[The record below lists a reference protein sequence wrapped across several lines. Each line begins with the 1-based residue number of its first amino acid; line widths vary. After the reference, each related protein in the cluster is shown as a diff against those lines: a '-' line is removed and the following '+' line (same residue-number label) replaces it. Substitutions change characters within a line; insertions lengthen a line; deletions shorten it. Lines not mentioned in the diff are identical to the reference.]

1 MASTVVRPTRP
12 ASNGRNPETKIKPAK
27 KAARRPAVARAEPV
41 AIRKAHATGPSEN
54 SRAGNARAENARAT
68 GLEREQLLRHARELL
83 EPLASLEM
91 LCEADERMQNRI
103 VFMNRAA
110 IEVMSLNHKQLNP
123 LLRGADV
130 RKALGHSIHQFHRDP
145 ERIRDIFRNLVAD
158 PAREHTTELVLG
170 SVTFALNFTPVCDR
184 SGKVIAFH
192 ASWRN
197 ISDAKLA
204 EQVIASMSKAASE
217 NAESLM
223 GLAGDTDRAMKA
235 VGGKLNGLAQSVADS
250 RNASKGLIA
259 QVGAIGRIAQTIRE
273 IAYQTNL
280 LALNAA
286 IEAARAGE
294 HGRGFAVVADE
305 VRNLSKR
312 VQKATE
318 EVQSNIV
325 QIDDSARSIEKTS
338 HSAEQTA
345 HGAESVTVSLGER
358 VRSLHNM
365 VGVMH
370 VESARNDIKIFVR
383 NSLAEMGKRTDPA
396 TWDQLPDHR
405 QTSFGRWYEG
415 VGRESFGQV
424 PAFQEV
430 GAPYAT
436 LHLLARAIRAA
447 MTSGDRD
454 EAMRQGAEI
463 SRVEQELLGKLDDLS
478 AAIGEKQN

>member
-1 MASTVVRPTRP
+1 MASTLVRPTRQST
-12 ASNGRNPETKIKPAK
+12 AANLDDKIKPAK
-27 KAARRPAVARAEPV
+27 N
-41 AIRKAHATGPSEN
+41 N
-54 SRAGNARAENARAT
+54 SRRSAGSRTKRPVRGKARSAAPSLDGPASAP
-68 GLEREQLLRHARELL
+68 ERDQLLRYARTLL
-83 EPLASLEM
+83 DPLSSLEM
-91 LCEADERMQNRI
+91 LCEADDRMQNR
-103 VFMNRAA
+103 VFFMNRAA
-110 IEVMSLNHKQLNP
+110 IETMSLNHRQLNP

-130 RKALGHSIHQFHRDP
+130 RKALGQSIHQFHRDP
-145 ERIRDIFRNLVAD
+145 ERIRDILRSLTAD
-158 PAREHTTELVLG
+158 PTRDHTTELTLG
-170 SVTFALNFTPVCDR
+170 GVTFALHFTPVCDAT
-184 SGKVIAFH
+184 GKAVAFH

-197 ISDAKLA
+197 ISDTRLA
-204 EQVIASMSKAASE
+204 EQVITSMSKAASE
-217 NAESLM
+217 NAEGLM
-223 GLAGDTDRAMKA
+223 GLAGETDRAMKA

-325 QIDDSARSIEKTS
+325 EIDGSARSIEKTS

-345 HGAESVTVSLGER
+345 HGAESVTISLGER

-365 VGVMH
+365 VGVMQ
-370 VESARNDIKIFVR
+370 VESAKNDIKVFVR
-383 NSLAEMGKRTDPA
+383 NSLAEIGNRTDPS
-396 TWDQLPDHR
+396 TWDDVPDHH

-424 PAFQEV
+424 PVFQEV
-430 GAPYAT
+430 ATPYAAIYV
-436 LHLLARAIRAA
+436 LARAIRTAV
-447 MTSGDRD
+447 TTGDRE
-454 EAMRQGAEI
+454 EALRQGSDI
-463 SRVEQELLGKLDDLS
+463 SRLQQELLGRLDELS
-478 AAIGEKQN
+478 AAIGQKQN

>member
-1 MASTVVRPTRP
+1 MASTLVRDTQR
-12 ASNGRNPETKIKPAK
+12 AAAVDSKTKTKPAK
-27 KAARRPAVARAEPV
+27 KAAGRPDRGRKERVAG
-41 AIRKAHATGPSEN
+41 RKARGAVLSANAPAMGP
-54 SRAGNARAENARAT
+54 
-68 GLEREQLLRHARELL
+68 EREHLLRYARLLL
-83 EPLASLEM
+83 EPLSSLEM
-91 LCEADERMQNRI
+91 LCEADDRMQNRI

-110 IEVMSLNHKQLNP
+110 LEAMSLNHRQLNP
-123 LLRGADV
+123 LLHGADV
-130 RKALGHSIHQFHRDP
+130 RKAMGQSIHQFHRDP
-145 ERIRDIFRNLVAD
+145 ERIRDIFRTLTAD
-158 PAREHTTELVLG
+158 PTREHTTELVLG
-170 SVTFALNFTPVCDR
+170 GVTFALNFTPVCDR
-184 SGKVIAFH
+184 TGKVIAFH

-204 EQVIASMSKAASE
+204 EQVITSMSKAASE

-223 GLAGDTDRAMKA
+223 GLAGDTDHAMKA

-294 HGRGFAVVADE
+294 HGRGFAVVAGE

-325 QIDDSARSIEKTS
+325 EIDGSARSIEKTS

-345 HGAESVTVSLGER
+345 HGAESVTVSLGQQ

-370 VESARNDIKIFVR
+370 VESAKNDIKVFVR
-383 NSLAEMGKRTDPA
+383 NRVAEIGKPSDAA
-396 TWDQLPDHR
+396 TQEELPDHR
-405 QTSFGRWYEG
+405 QTSFGRWYDG

-430 GAPYAT
+430 GAPYAA
-436 LHLLARAIRAA
+436 LYVLAQAIRTAIS
-447 MTSGDRD
+447 TGDRD
-454 EAMRQGAEI
+454 EALRQGSEI
-463 SRVEQELLGKLDDLS
+463 SRVEQDLLNKLDELS
-478 AAIGEKQN
+478 AAISQKQN

>member
-1 MASTVVRPTRP
+1 MASTLARDNRQAGSGTDRQVKTRSSKDTPSGP
-12 ASNGRNPETKIKPAK
+12 AASRTLKRAPRSTASRVSGRTMA
-27 KAARRPAVARAEPV
+27 
-41 AIRKAHATGPSEN
+41 S
-54 SRAGNARAENARAT
+54 
-68 GLEREQLLRHARELL
+68 EREQLLRHARALL
-83 EPLASLEM
+83 EPLSSLEM

-110 IEVMSLNHKQLNP
+110 LKTMNLLHRQLNP

-130 RKALGHSIHQFHRDP
+130 RKALSHSIHQFHKDP
-145 ERIRDIFRNLVAD
+145 ERIREIFRSLTSD
-158 PAREHTTELVLG
+158 PTREHTTELVLG
-170 SVTFALNFTPVCDR
+170 GLTFVLNFTPVCDR
-184 SGKVIAFH
+184 TGKVLAFH

-204 EQVIASMSKAASE
+204 EQVIRSMSEAASE
-217 NAESLM
+217 NAESLV
-223 GLAGDTDRAMKA
+223 GLAGETDRAMKA

-250 RNASKGLIA
+250 RQASKRLIA

-325 QIDDSARSIEKTS
+325 EIDGSARSIEKTS
-338 HSAEQTA
+338 RSGEQSAL
-345 HGAESVTVSLGER
+345 GAESVTLSLGEQ
-358 VRSLHNM
+358 VRTLHNM

-370 VESARNDIKIFVR
+370 VESVKNDIKIFVR
-383 NSLAEMGKRTDPA
+383 NILAAISKRTDAP
-396 TWDQLPDHR
+396 TSDELPDHR

-430 GAPYAT
+430 GNPYTA
-436 LHLLARAIRAA
+436 LYASARAIRMAV
-447 MTSGDRD
+447 TIGDRD
-454 EAMRQGAEI
+454 EALRQGSEL
-463 SRVEQELLGKLDDLS
+463 SRLEQELLSKLNELS
-478 AAIGEKQN
+478 VAISQKQN

>member
-1 MASTVVRPTRP
+1 M
-12 ASNGRNPETKIKPAK
+12 I
-27 KAARRPAVARAEPV
+27 
-41 AIRKAHATGPSEN
+41 
-54 SRAGNARAENARAT
+54 
-68 GLEREQLLRHARELL
+68 
-83 EPLASLEM
+83 
-91 LCEADERMQNRI
+91 CEADDRMQNRI

-110 IEVMSLNHKQLNP
+110 LEAMSLNHRQLNP

-130 RKALGHSIHQFHRDP
+130 RRALGQSIHQFHRDP
-145 ERIRDIFRNLVAD
+145 ERIRDIFRTLISD
-158 PAREHTTELVLG
+158 PTREHTTELVLG
-170 SVTFALNFTPVCDR
+170 GVTFALNFTPVCD
-184 SGKVIAFH
+184 SAGKVIAFH

-197 ISDAKLA
+197 ISDAKLT
-204 EQVIASMSKAASE
+204 EQVITSMSKAASE

-312 VQKATE
+312 VQRATE

-325 QIDDSARSIEKTS
+325 EIDGSARSIEKTS

-345 HGAESVTVSLGER
+345 HGAESVTVSLGEQ

-370 VESARNDIKIFVR
+370 VESVKNDIKVFVR
-383 NSLAEMGKRTDPA
+383 NSLAEIGNRTDPA
-396 TWDQLPDHR
+396 TWEELPDHR
-405 QTSFGRWYEG
+405 QTSFGRWYDG
-415 VGRESFGQV
+415 AGRESFGQV

-430 GAPYAT
+430 DSPYAA
-436 LHLLARAIRAA
+436 LYALARAIRTAV
-447 MTSGDRD
+447 TTGDRD
-454 EAMRQGAEI
+454 EALRQGTEI
-463 SRVEQELLGKLDDLS
+463 TRVEQDLSNRLSELS
-478 AAIGEKQN
+478 AAIALKQN

>member
-1 MASTVVRPTRP
+1 MASTLVRDTRQ
-12 ASNGRNPETKIKPAK
+12 AGAVNPETRTSPAK
-27 KAARRPAVARAEPV
+27 KPALRSAGSRKDRSAG
-41 AIRKAHATGPSEN
+41 RKARGGALPV
-54 SRAGNARAENARAT
+54 NAPAMAP
-68 GLEREQLLRHARELL
+68 EREQLLRYARTLL
-83 EPLASLEM
+83 EPLSSLEM
-91 LCEADERMQNRI
+91 LCEADDRMQNRI

-110 IEVMSLNHKQLNP
+110 LEAMSLNHRQLNP

-130 RKALGHSIHQFHRDP
+130 RKALGQSIHQFHRDP
-145 ERIRDIFRNLVAD
+145 ERIRDIFRTLIAD
-158 PAREHTTELVLG
+158 PTREHTTELVLG

-184 SGKVIAFH
+184 TGKVIAFH

-204 EQVIASMSKAASE
+204 EQVITSMSQAASE

-325 QIDDSARSIEKTS
+325 EIDGSARSIEKTS

-345 HGAESVTVSLGER
+345 HGAESVTVSLGEQ

-370 VESARNDIKIFVR
+370 VESVKNDIKIFVR
-383 NSLAEMGKRTDPA
+383 NRVAEIGKRTDPA
-396 TWDQLPDHR
+396 AQEELPDHR
-405 QTSFGRWYEG
+405 QTSFGRWYDG

-430 GAPYAT
+430 GAPYAS
-436 LHLLARAIRAA
+436 LHLLAQAIRTAI
-447 MTSGDRD
+447 TTGDRD
-454 EAMRQGAEI
+454 EALRQGSEI
-463 SRVEQELLGKLDDLS
+463 SRVEQDLLNKLDELS
-478 AAIGEKQN
+478 AAIGQKQN